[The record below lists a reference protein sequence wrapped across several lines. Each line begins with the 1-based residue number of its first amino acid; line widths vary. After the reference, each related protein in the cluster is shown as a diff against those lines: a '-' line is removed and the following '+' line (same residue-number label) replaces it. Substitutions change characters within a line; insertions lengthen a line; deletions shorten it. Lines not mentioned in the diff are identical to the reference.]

1 MRMGCSGNA
10 TVGHVRSCCDDFPTL
25 GEHVRN
31 FFAAFTNPA
40 SISGIADTLNDIC
53 KTTKKGPDTLNE
65 ICRTAKKGPDE
76 VKTFI
81 KPKKLAVQ
89 PLYLMEST
97 RLDKVNRLLEK
108 ELAEILRQETAKTQ
122 GLLVS
127 VSAVRTA
134 PDLSFAK
141 VFVSVFPSDKG
152 EAIVKNLNE
161 HVGGIRGALGNKVR
175 YQLRVIPELRFDI
188 DDSLDYLERIDEL
201 LKK

>member
-1 MRMGCSGNA
+1 
-10 TVGHVRSCCDDFPTL
+10 
-25 GEHVRN
+25 
-31 FFAAFTNPA
+31 
-40 SISGIADTLNDIC
+40 
-53 KTTKKGPDTLNE
+53 
-65 ICRTAKKGPDE
+65 
-76 VKTFI
+76 
-81 KPKKLAVQ
+81 
-89 PLYLMEST
+89 MENT

-108 ELAEILRQETAKTQ
+108 ELAEILRQETAKTH

-152 EAIVKNLNE
+152 PEVVKNLNIQ
-161 HVGGIRGALGNKVR
+161 VGGIRGALGNKVR
-175 YQLRVIPELRFDI
+175 HQLRIIPELRFVI

>member
-1 MRMGCSGNA
+1 
-10 TVGHVRSCCDDFPTL
+10 
-25 GEHVRN
+25 
-31 FFAAFTNPA
+31 
-40 SISGIADTLNDIC
+40 
-53 KTTKKGPDTLNE
+53 
-65 ICRTAKKGPDE
+65 
-76 VKTFI
+76 
-81 KPKKLAVQ
+81 
-89 PLYLMEST
+89 MENT

-108 ELAEILRQETAKTQ
+108 ELAEILRLETAKTH

-141 VFVSVFPSDKG
+141 FFVSVFPSDQG
-152 EAIVKNLNE
+152 TSVVENLNRQ
-161 HVGGIRGALGNKVR
+161 VASIRYALGGKVR